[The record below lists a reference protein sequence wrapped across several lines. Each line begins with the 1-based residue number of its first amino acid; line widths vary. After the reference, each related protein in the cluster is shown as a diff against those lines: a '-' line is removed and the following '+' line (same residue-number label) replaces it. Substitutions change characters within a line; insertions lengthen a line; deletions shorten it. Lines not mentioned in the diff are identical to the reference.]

1 MPRPLLYLLV
11 LASGMTT
18 MATEMSGSRLI
29 APYFGNS
36 LFIWANLIGLILIY
50 LTAGYYLGGRLADR
64 RPEPRLLCWLTM
76 VAAASIAALPFVAR
90 PVMGLAIKGLET
102 ISAGAFL
109 GSFAVTVLLFAVPV
123 TILGMVPPFA
133 IRLRMTGVES
143 AGNVS
148 GSLYALSTVG
158 SIIGTFLPVL
168 VLIPWIGT
176 RDTMLLFAGILAA
189 VSAAGFGRKLWA
201 GAPLIILV
209 GLAVPQGAIKPDPD
223 SIFETES
230 PYQYIQVVD
239 NGGTKYLKLNEGWA
253 VHSIYNPG
261 RLLTGGYWDYFSIAP
276 WFAADAAPE
285 NVLVIGNAAG
295 SIPRL
300 LTAFYPNVQVDGVEI
315 DPEVVDA
322 GRKYFDMNEP
332 NLTVHVAD
340 GRPFLKTSDKSWDLI
355 AVDAFR
361 QPYIPFYLTTRE
373 FFEETR
379 EHLTTNGVVMIN
391 VGKTP
396 GDSAVADAIAATMRD
411 VYPSVYSFNVGQF
424 NRLVVAT
431 KQPRGPD
438 NLPAGIEGR
447 SVVADNLLA
456 APESLMARASA
467 MPSDV
472 ARLARE
478 IAPKLIEV
486 QPGGTIL
493 TDDKAPVEWLTDQ
506 MIIDYAAGE

>member
-11 LASGMTT
+11 LTAGMTT

-50 LTAGYYLGGRLADR
+50 LTIGYYLGGKLADR
-64 RPEPRLLCWLTM
+64 RPEPQLLCWLTM
-76 VAAASIAALPFVAR
+76 AAAASIAALPFVAR
-90 PVMGLAIKGLET
+90 PVMGLAIEGIEQ

-109 GSFAVTVLLFAVPV
+109 GSFAVTVLLFAIPV

-133 IRLRMTGVES
+133 IRLRLTGVES

-148 GSLYALSTVG
+148 GSLYALSTMG
-158 SIIGTFLPVL
+158 SIVGTFLPVL

-176 RDTMLLFAGILAA
+176 RNTMLLFAGMLAA
-189 VSAAGFGRKLWA
+189 VSAAGLGNRILA
-201 GAPLIILV
+201 GVPLIIMV

-239 NGGTKYLKLNEGWA
+239 KGGTKYLKLNEGWA
-253 VHSIYNPG
+253 VHSVYDPD

-276 WFAADAAPE
+276 WFASDAAPE
-285 NVLVIGNAAG
+285 KVLVIGNAAG

-300 LTAFYPNVQVDGVEI
+300 MTSFYPDVQIDGVEI
-315 DPEVVDA
+315 DPGVVDA
-322 GRKYFDMNEP
+322 GRRYFDMNEP

-340 GRPFLKTSDKSWDLI
+340 GRPFLKTSDESWDLVAI
-355 AVDAFR
+355 DAFR

-373 FFEETR
+373 FFEEIR
-379 EHLTTNGVVMIN
+379 DHLADQGVVMIN

-396 GDSAVADAIAATMRD
+396 GDSAVADAIATTMRD
-411 VYPSVYSFNVGQF
+411 VYPSVYSFNTGQF
-424 NRLVVAT
+424 NELIVAT
-431 KQPRGPD
+431 KGPSS
-438 NLPAGIEGR
+438 AGDLMSRAGR
-447 SVVADNLLA
+447 MPPQVAELA
-456 APESLMARASA
+456 ARISPGLT
-467 MPSDV
+467 
-472 ARLARE
+472 
-478 IAPKLIEV
+478 EV
-486 QPGGTIL
+486 HPGGTVL
-493 TDDKAPVEWLTDQ
+493 TDDRAPVEWLTDQ
-506 MIIDYAAGE
+506 MIIDYATAGQE

>member
-11 LASGMTT
+11 VTAGMTT

-50 LTAGYYLGGRLADR
+50 LTLGYYLGGRLADR
-64 RPEPRLLCWLTM
+64 RPDPQLLCLLTM
-76 VAAASIAALPFVAR
+76 AAAASIALLPFIAR
-90 PVMGLAIKGLET
+90 PVMGIAIKGMEQ

-133 IRLRMTGVES
+133 IRLRMTGVET

-148 GSLYALSTVG
+148 GNLYALSTVG
-158 SIIGTFLPVL
+158 SIVGTFLPVL

-176 RDTMLLFAGILAA
+176 RDTMLLFAGVLAA
-189 VSAAGFGRKLWA
+189 VSAAGLGRRLWA
-201 GAPLIILV
+201 GVPLLIIV

-239 NGGTKYLKLNEGWA
+239 KSGTKYLKLNEGWA
-253 VHSIYNPG
+253 VHSVYDPD

-276 WFAADAAPE
+276 WFAGETAPE
-285 NVLVIGNAAG
+285 KVLVIGNAAG

-300 LTAFYPNVQVDGVEI
+300 MTSFYPDVQLDGVEI
-315 DPEVVDA
+315 DPGVVEA
-322 GRKYFDMNEP
+322 GRRFFDMNEP

-340 GRPFLKTSDKSWDLI
+340 GRPFLKTSNASWDMI

-379 EHLTTNGVVMIN
+379 DHLTNQGVVMIN

-411 VYPSVYSFNVGQF
+411 VYPSVYSFSTGQF
-424 NRLVVAT
+424 NELVVAT
-431 KQPRGPD
+431 KQPSNIDDLRDRTSFMPPQVSK
-438 NLPAGIEGR
+438 LATEISAGL
-447 SVVADNLLA
+447 S
-456 APESLMARASA
+456 
-467 MPSDV
+467 
-472 ARLARE
+472 
-478 IAPKLIEV
+478 EV
-486 QPGGTIL
+486 QPGGVIL

-506 MIIDYAAGE
+506 MIIDYATAGQA

>member
-11 LASGMTT
+11 VTAGMTT

-50 LTAGYYLGGRLADR
+50 LTVGYYLGGRLADR
-64 RPEPRLLCWLTM
+64 RPEPRLLCLLTM
-76 VAAASIAALPFVAR
+76 AAAASIALLPFVAR
-90 PVMGLAIKGLET
+90 PVMGIAIRGMEQ

-109 GSFAVTVLLFAVPV
+109 GSFAVTVLLFAIPV

-133 IRLRMTGVES
+133 IRLRLTGVES

-148 GSLYALSTVG
+148 GSLYALSMVG
-158 SIIGTFLPVL
+158 SIVGTFLPVL

-176 RDTMLLFAGILAA
+176 RDTMLLFAGVLAA
-189 VSAAGFGRKLWA
+189 VSAAGLGRNLWA
-201 GAPLIILV
+201 GVPLIIMV
-209 GLAVPQGAIKPDPD
+209 GLTVPQSAIKPDPD

-239 NGGTKYLKLNEGWA
+239 KGGTKYLKLNEGWA
-253 VHSIYNPG
+253 VHSVYDPD

-276 WFAADAAPE
+276 WFGGDSTPE
-285 NVLVIGNAAG
+285 KVLVIGNAAG

-300 LTAFYPNVQVDGVEI
+300 MTSFYPDVQIDGVEL
-315 DPEVVDA
+315 DPGVVDT
-322 GRKYFDMNEP
+322 GRQYFDMNGP

-340 GRPFLKTSDKSWDLI
+340 GRPFLKTSDMSWDMI

-373 FFEETR
+373 FFQETSD
-379 EHLTTNGVVMIN
+379 HLTDHGVAIIN

-411 VYPSVYSFNVGQF
+411 VYPSVYSFSTGQF
-424 NRLVVAT
+424 NELVIAT
-431 KQPRGPD
+431 KQPSSLSDLQSR
-438 NLPAGIEGR
+438 
-447 SVVADNLLA
+447 LA
-456 APESLMARASA
+456 AMPTQVVRLVNEISPKISA
-467 MPSDV
+467 V
-472 ARLARE
+472 H
-478 IAPKLIEV
+478 
-486 QPGGTIL
+486 PGGTIL

-506 MIIDYAAGE
+506 MIIDYATAGQG

>member
-1 MPRPLLYLLV
+1 MPRPILYLLV
-11 LASGMTT
+11 LACGMTT

-50 LTAGYYLGGRLADR
+50 LTLGYYLGGRLADR

-76 VAAASIAALPFVAR
+76 TASAFIAALPFVAQ
-90 PVMGLAIKGLET
+90 PIMGLAIKGVDQV
-102 ISAGAFL
+102 SAGAFL
-109 GSFAVTVLLFAVPV
+109 GSFAVTVLLFAIPI

-148 GSLYALSTVG
+148 GNLYALSTMG

-189 VSAAGFGRKLWA
+189 VSAAGLGRAVWA
-201 GAPLIILV
+201 GVPLVIMV
-209 GLAVPQGAIKPDPD
+209 GIAVPQGAIKPDPD

-239 NGGTKYLKLNEGWA
+239 KGGTKYLKLNEGWA
-253 VHSIYNPG
+253 VHSVYDPD
-261 RLLTGGYWDYFSIAP
+261 RVLTGGYWDYFSIAP
-276 WFAADAAPE
+276 WFAGDKAPE
-285 NVLVIGNAAG
+285 KVLVIGNAAG

-300 LTAFYPNVQVDGVEI
+300 LTAFYPDVQVDGVEI
-315 DPEVVDA
+315 DPGVVDV
-322 GRKYFDMNEP
+322 GREYFDMNEP
-332 NLTVHVAD
+332 NLTIHVAD
-340 GRPFLKTSDKSWDLI
+340 GRPFLKTSADSWDLI
-355 AVDAFR
+355 VIDAFR

-373 FFEETR
+373 FFDETR
-379 EHLTTNGVVMIN
+379 EHLTEHGVVMIN

-411 VYPSVYSFNVGQF
+411 VFPSVYSFEAGRF
-424 NRLVVAT
+424 NELVIAT
-431 KQPRGPD
+431 NQPSSADGP
-438 NLPAGIEGR
+438 ASRI
-447 SVVADNLLA
+447 
-456 APESLMARASA
+456 SA
-467 MPSDV
+467 MPPQV
-472 ARLARE
+472 AALVQK
-478 IAPKLIEV
+478 ILPKLVEV

-506 MIIDYAAGE
+506 MIIDYAVEGQD

>member
-1 MPRPLLYLLV
+1 VPRPLLYLLV
-11 LASGMTT
+11 LTAGMTT

-50 LTAGYYLGGRLADR
+50 LTLGYYLGGRLADR

-76 VAAASIAALPFVAR
+76 TAAASIAVLPFVAR
-90 PVMGLAIKGLET
+90 PIMGIAIKGVEQ

-133 IRLRMTGVES
+133 IRLRMTAVAS

-148 GSLYALSTVG
+148 GNLYALSTVG

-176 RDTMLLFAGILAA
+176 RDTMLLFAGVLAA
-189 VSAAGFGRKLWA
+189 VSAAGLGSRIWA
-201 GAPLIILV
+201 GVPLIIMV
-209 GLAVPQGAIKPDPD
+209 GLAIPQGAIKPDPD

-239 NGGTKYLKLNEGWA
+239 KNGTKYLKLNEGWA
-253 VHSIYNPG
+253 VHSVYDPD
-261 RLLTGGYWDYFSIAP
+261 RLLTGGVWDYFSIAS
-276 WFAADAAPE
+276 WFGGGSAPE
-285 NVLVIGNAAG
+285 TVLVIGSAAG
-295 SIPRL
+295 SVTRL
-300 LTAFYPNVQVDGVEI
+300 LSSFYPGVQIDGVEI
-315 DPEVVDA
+315 DPDVVDA

-340 GRPFLKTSDKSWDLI
+340 GRPFLKTSEDSWDLI

-373 FFEETR
+373 FFEEVR
-379 EHLTTNGVVMIN
+379 EHLADKGVVMIN

-411 VYPSVYSFNVGQF
+411 VYPSVYSFDAGQF
-424 NRLVVAT
+424 NELIVAT
-431 KQPRGPD
+431 KEPS
-438 NLPAGIEGR
+438 GIG
-447 SVVADNLLA
+447 D
-456 APESLMARASA
+456 LMSRTSA
-467 MPSDV
+467 MPPRV
-472 ARLARE
+472 AELAKE
-478 IAPKLIEV
+478 ISPKLAEV

-506 MIIDYAAGE
+506 MIIDYATAE

>member
-1 MPRPLLYLLV
+1 
-11 LASGMTT
+11 MTT

-50 LTAGYYLGGRLADR
+50 LTVGYYLGGRLADR
-64 RPEPRLLCWLTM
+64 RPEPRLLCFLTM
-76 VAAASIAALPFVAR
+76 TAAASIALLPFVAR
-90 PVMGLAIKGLET
+90 PVMGIAIRGMEQ

-133 IRLRMTGVES
+133 IRLRLTGVES

-158 SIIGTFLPVL
+158 SIVGTFLPVL

-176 RDTMLLFAGILAA
+176 RDTMLLFAGVLAA
-189 VSAAGFGRKLWA
+189 VSAAGLGRNLWA
-201 GAPLIILV
+201 GVPLIIMV
-209 GLAVPQGAIKPDPD
+209 GLTVPQSAIKPDPD

-239 NGGTKYLKLNEGWA
+239 KGGIKYLKLNEGWA
-253 VHSIYNPG
+253 VHSVYDPD

-276 WFAADAAPE
+276 WFGSDSAPQK
-285 NVLVIGNAAG
+285 VLVIGNAAG

-300 LTAFYPNVQVDGVEI
+300 LTSFYPDVQIDGVEL
-315 DPEVVDA
+315 DPGVVDA
-322 GRKYFDMNEP
+322 GRQYFDMNEP

-340 GRPFLKTSDKSWDLI
+340 GRPFLKTSDTSWDMI

-373 FFEETR
+373 FFQETSD
-379 EHLTTNGVVMIN
+379 HLTDHGVVMIN

-411 VYPSVYSFNVGQF
+411 VYPSVYSFSTGQF
-424 NRLVVAT
+424 NELVIAT
-431 KQPRGPD
+431 KQP
-438 NLPAGIEGR
+438 
-447 SVVADNLLA
+447 S
-456 APESLMARASA
+456 SLGDLQTRMDA
-467 MPSDV
+467 MPPQVVKLLKGIS
-472 ARLARE
+472 
-478 IAPKLIEV
+478 PKLTEV
-486 QPGGTIL
+486 HPGGTIL

-506 MIIDYAAGE
+506 MIIDYATAGQG

>member
-11 LASGMTT
+11 LTAGMTT

-50 LTAGYYLGGRLADR
+50 LTIGYYLGGKLADR
-64 RPEPRLLCWLTM
+64 RPEPQLLCWLTM
-76 VAAASIAALPFVAR
+76 TAAASIAALPFVAR
-90 PVMGLAIKGLET
+90 PVMGLAIEGVEQ

-109 GSFAVTVLLFAVPV
+109 GSFAVTVLLFAIPV

-176 RDTMLLFAGILAA
+176 RDTMLLFAGMLAA
-189 VSAAGFGRKLWA
+189 VSVTGLGSRLWA
-201 GAPLIILV
+201 GVPLIILV

-239 NGGTKYLKLNEGWA
+239 KGGTKYLKLNEGWA
-253 VHSIYNPG
+253 VHSVYNPN
-261 RLLTGGYWDYFSIAP
+261 RLLTGGVWDYFSIAP
-276 WFAADAAPE
+276 WFGSESAPE
-285 NVLVIGNAAG
+285 KVLVIGSAAG
-295 SIPRL
+295 SVTRQ
-300 LTAFYPNVQVDGVEI
+300 LTTFYPGVEIDGVEI
-315 DPEVVDA
+315 DPDVVDA
-322 GRKYFDMNEP
+322 GRRYFDMSKP

-340 GRPFLKTSDKSWDLI
+340 GRPFLKTSDDSWDFI
-355 AVDAFR
+355 AIDAFR

-373 FFEETR
+373 FFEEVE
-379 EHLTTNGVVMIN
+379 EHLADNGVVMIN

-411 VYPSVYSFNVGQF
+411 VYPSVYSFETGQF
-424 NRLVVAT
+424 NKLIVAT
-431 KQPRGPD
+431 KEP
-438 NLPAGIEGR
+438 
-447 SVVADNLLA
+447 SVIGDLISRTNQMPPQVAKLA
-456 APESLMARASA
+456 A
-467 MPSDV
+467 
-472 ARLARE
+472 E
-478 IAPKLIEV
+478 ISPGLSEV
-486 QPGGTIL
+486 HPGGTIL

-506 MIIDYAAGE
+506 MIIDYATAAQD